1 MKLMVEQADYR
12 DEKIVMKTSGSC
24 GRYSIKF
31 HKKDWSGFQLSSWGH
46 LSLRQAKRLLK
57 DLKRYI
63 EMNNKVNF
71 KRRKND

>member
-12 DEKIVMKTSGSC
+12 NEKIVMKTSESC

-31 HKKDWSGFQLSSWGH
+31 HKKDWAGFQLSSWGH
-46 LSLRQAKRLLK
+46 LNLRQTKRLLK
-57 DLKRYI
+57 DLKRWI
-63 EMNNKVNF
+63 KMHDKVNF